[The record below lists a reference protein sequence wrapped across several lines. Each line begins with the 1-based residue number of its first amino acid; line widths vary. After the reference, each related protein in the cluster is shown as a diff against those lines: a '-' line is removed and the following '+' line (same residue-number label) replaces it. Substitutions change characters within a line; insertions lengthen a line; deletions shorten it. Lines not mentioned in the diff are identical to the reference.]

1 MESANKVTT
10 LIRWNNAGG
19 ELDSVTVKHR
29 VDDDYAVTNALI
41 KMIRGNIV
49 APGDTFVVTEI

>member
-10 LIRWNNAGG
+10 LITWNNSGG

-29 VDDDYAVTNALI
+29 VDDDYAVANALI
-41 KMIRGNIV
+41 KMLRGQIV